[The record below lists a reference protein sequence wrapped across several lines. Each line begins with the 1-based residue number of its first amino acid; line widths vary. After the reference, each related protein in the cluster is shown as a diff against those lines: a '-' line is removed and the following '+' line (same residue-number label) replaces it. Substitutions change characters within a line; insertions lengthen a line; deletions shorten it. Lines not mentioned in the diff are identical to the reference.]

1 MAMEKYPLDWLKTS
15 CEQVYCRTIAERTW
29 RKWLR
34 LCQVPQYAREVVK
47 EQALWLLTLAYL
59 KKPDPSKK
67 VTLFQVKFKL
77 AENEIVEFYLA
88 EEIYNACYTNAIG
101 KDLPEIILRV
111 TGKQISLRTLYR
123 RAKKRRVTLKASQ
136 KLTRPEV
143 EQWIEW
149 ATA

>member
-1 MAMEKYPLDWLKTS
+1 MEKYPLDWLKRS
-15 CEQVYCRTIAERTW
+15 CEQVYCNTIAERTW

-34 LCQVPQYAREVVK
+34 LCQVSQYAREVVK

-59 KKPDPSKK
+59 KKEGKPNQKI
-67 VTLFQVKFKL
+67 TLFQVKFKL
-77 AENEIVEFYLA
+77 SNQLINTSLSAAIDNAFY
-88 EEIYNACYTNAIG
+88 TDVFG

-123 RAKKRRVTLKASQ
+123 WAKKQRIILRASQ

-143 EQWIEW
+143 EQWIQW
-149 ATA
+149 ATT